1 MGMLMYEDMKVSVL
15 QLLSFGQKI
24 FLTSG
29 GISPLLPI
37 LISRGKETY
46 CPWRKVV

>member
-1 MGMLMYEDMKVSVL
+1 MYEDMKVSVL
-15 QLLSFGQKI
+15 QLLLVRKI
-24 FLTSG
+24 LMG
-29 GISPLLPI
+29 GGGFFSLLFHMK